1 MNFGF
6 FSTCQRTFFFLKN
19 SRKPENKKEVAL
31 YINKTILVQS
41 NIPKTTDYAI
51 QMGKRTANKPLP
63 VK

>member
-1 MNFGF
+1 LAF
-6 FSTCQRTFFFLKN
+6 FRPASGHFFFLN
-19 SRKPENKKEVAL
+19 SRKPEKKEVAL

-51 QMGKRTANKPLP
+51 QMGKRIANKPLP